1 MYVLSTSTHLK
12 YDKTGKVPFL
22 KGVERIINAGF
33 KNLDFNFLDMADH
46 PNRFLDDDYKDY
58 MYECHEF
65 VEAHGARWVQAHSVG
80 TGAQDDFQLY
90 MRNQKTFNRML
101 QLPRH

>member
-33 KNLDFNFLDMADH
+33 KNLDFSFLDMQITPTA
-46 PNRFLDDDYKDY
+46 F
-58 MYECHEF
+58 
-65 VEAHGARWVQAHSVG
+65 
-80 TGAQDDFQLY
+80 
-90 MRNQKTFNRML
+90 
-101 QLPRH
+101 